1 MLFKE
6 IMSVYSERTVSTK
19 RVDLLKSLLGLQ
31 RRVVTLKLI
40 YASEVRT
47 ASINRVI
54 TALMVGNKGRYSM
67 NG

>member
-6 IMSVYSERTVSTK
+6 IMSVYSERTVRTK
-19 RVDLLKSLLGLQ
+19 YGDLLKSLLGLQ
-31 RRVVTLKLI
+31 RRVVTLKLT

-54 TALMVGNKGRYSM
+54 TALMVEIKAATP
-67 NG
+67 